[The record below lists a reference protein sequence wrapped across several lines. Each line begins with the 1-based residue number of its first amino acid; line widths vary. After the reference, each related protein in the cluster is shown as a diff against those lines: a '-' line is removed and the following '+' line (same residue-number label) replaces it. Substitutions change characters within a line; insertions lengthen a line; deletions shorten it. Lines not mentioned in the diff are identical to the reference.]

1 MTRDIIWKISRNEL
15 SSGERLPS
23 IEKMASDYGVARSTI
38 REAIKY
44 MESTGLVYSV
54 HGKGTFITTYVPS
67 SNGIAFL
74 DHIVELRKM
83 IEIFSIKQ
91 AAFNRSSEDIKR
103 MEELLAL
110 MAVEI
115 KYPKRFIEVD
125 REFHIALS
133 RASGNPFIPNMLEN
147 ISGLFAGVQD
157 AIVDVPDYPYELISE
172 DHVVMVEAIKNQDT
186 KLAEETMNKHLEYIL
201 TITARKLNV

>member
-1 MTRDIIWKISRNEL
+1 MTRNIIWKISRNEL
-15 SSGERLPS
+15 RSGEQLPS
-23 IEKMASDYGVARSTI
+23 IEKMASDYGVAKSTV

-44 MESTGLVYSV
+44 MESTGLVYSI

-91 AAFNRSSEDIKR
+91 AALNRSTEDIKR
-103 MEELLAL
+103 LEELLVL
-110 MAVEI
+110 MDNEI

-125 REFHIALS
+125 REFHVSMS
-133 RASGNPFIPNMLEN
+133 RACGNPFIPNMLEN
-147 ISGLFAGVQD
+147 ISGLFAGIQD
-157 AIVDVPDYPYELISE
+157 AIVDVPDYPYDVIAK
-172 DHVVMVEAIKNQDT
+172 DHVVMVEAIKSKNT

-201 TITARKLNV
+201 T